1 MVFLFYFLLIIFT
14 IRFEGTKVVI
24 QGLSLMVPRGTEDFL
39 AQRLSDNFIE
49 CSHSRAAA
57 FREEHGVDESS
68 DAVKFKHKAW
78 KILTKAKQVLDKL
91 NIPFWLSSGTCL
103 GN

>member
-1 MVFLFYFLLIIFT
+1 M
-14 IRFEGTKVVI
+14 
-24 QGLSLMVPRGTEDFL
+24 MVPRSIDDFL
-39 AQRLSDNFIE
+39 EQRSIDNFIE

-57 FREEHGVDESS
+57 FREENGVDEST

-103 GN
+103 GMLFYSYLNNIGFFYRVRIKKLIFLV